1 MNLFIKQRV
10 TDVGKTNKQTKKTY
24 GYQGESGGGE
34 EDKL

>member
-10 TDVGKTNKQTKKTY
+10 TDVGKKKQNKTY
-24 GYQGESGGGE
+24 GYQGESGGGG